1 MSLNLKLDM
10 NAQRTIG
17 ILAETK
23 SPPDSRVVL
32 PPLLCKEA
40 INRHPSLRIVVQS
53 SPSRCFSD
61 DEYRDLGIE
70 VVDDVSFCD
79 VLLGVKEVAIDQLVD
94 DKTYFFFSHTIKA
107 QPYNRRLLQTILA
120 KNIELIDYECLRS
133 KDGPRVIAF
142 GRWAGI
148 VGAYNGLRALSM
160 RLSLG
165 ELPAMHKCFDLAE
178 ALDALR
184 AIDFSSVR
192 LAVTGTGRVSRGA
205 EEIVKAAG
213 FEEVSPSS
221 YASSEHNGQY
231 VMLPTESLFAHDEF
245 GFHTSFYTDPSGYRS
260 TLLPYLQSTN
270 LLVNGI
276 YWDNRAPSFFT
287 KEEAHTLLKSNR
299 LTTIADI
306 TCDIA
311 PEASIPLT
319 IRPSIIGDAVYGVE
333 PQSLTELPPYSSNG
347 LDIMAVDN
355 LPNELPRDA
364 SMDFGAMFIEH
375 VLDAMMTNDYSNHE
389 MIKQATIAQAG
400 KLTSAYQYL
409 TEYVNA

>member
-1 MSLNLKLDM
+1 MSLNLKPDM

-17 ILAETK
+17 ILSETK

-32 PPLLCKEA
+32 PPSLCREA
-40 INRHPSLRIVVQS
+40 MQLHPSLKIIVQS
-53 SPSRCFSD
+53 SPSRCFAD
-61 DEYRDLGIE
+61 DEYREEGIE
-70 VVDDVSFCD
+70 VVGDVSFCD
-79 VLLGVKEVAIDQLVD
+79 ILLGVKEVAIDQLVD
-94 DKTYFFFSHTIKA
+94 GKTYFFFSHTIKA
-107 QPYNRRLLQTILA
+107 QPYNQRLLQTILA

-133 KDGPRVIAF
+133 KHGPRVIAF

-148 VGAYNGLRALSM
+148 VGAYNGLRALAT

-165 ELPAMHKCFDLAE
+165 EMPAMHKCFDLAE
-178 ALDALR
+178 ALEALR
-184 AIDFSSVR
+184 SIDFSSVR

-213 FEEVSPSS
+213 LEEISPSS
-221 YASSEHNGQY
+221 YISNEQQGQY
-231 VMLPTESLFAHDEF
+231 VMLPTESLFTHDEY
-245 GFHTSFYTDPSGYRS
+245 GFQTSFYSDPSGYRS

-270 LLVNGI
+270 LLINGI

-287 KEEAHTLLKSNR
+287 KEEADALLKSSR

-319 IRPSIIGDAVYGVE
+319 IRPSIIGDAVYGVD
-333 PQSLTELPPYSSNG
+333 PQLLAELPPYSSNG

-364 SMDFGAMFIEH
+364 SIDFGTMFIEH
-375 VLDAMMTNDYSNHE
+375 VLDAMMTNDYSSHE
-389 MIKQATIAQAG
+389 MIKQATIAKAG

>member
-1 MSLNLKLDM
+1 MSLNLKPDM
-10 NAQRTIG
+10 IEQRTIG
-17 ILAETK
+17 ILSETK

-32 PPLLCKEA
+32 PPSLCREA
-40 INRHPSLRIVVQS
+40 MQLHPSLKIIVQS
-53 SPSRCFSD
+53 SPSRCFAD
-61 DEYRDLGIE
+61 DEYREEGIE
-70 VVDDVSFCD
+70 VVGDVSFCD
-79 VLLGVKEVAIDQLVD
+79 ILLGVKEVAIDQLVD
-94 DKTYFFFSHTIKA
+94 GKTYFFFSHTIKA
-107 QPYNRRLLQTILA
+107 QPYNQRLLQTILA

-133 KDGPRVIAF
+133 KHGPRVIAF

-148 VGAYNGLRALSM
+148 VGAYNGLRALAT

-165 ELPAMHKCFDLAE
+165 EMPAMHKCFDLAE
-178 ALDALR
+178 ALEALR
-184 AIDFSSVR
+184 SIDFSSVR

-213 FEEVSPSS
+213 LEEISPSS
-221 YASSEHNGQY
+221 YISNEQQGQY
-231 VMLPTESLFAHDEF
+231 VMLPTESLFTHDEY
-245 GFHTSFYTDPSGYRS
+245 GFQTSFYSDPSGYRS

-270 LLVNGI
+270 LLINGI

-287 KEEAHTLLKSNR
+287 KEEADALLKSSR

-319 IRPSIIGDAVYGVE
+319 IRPSIIGDAVYGVD
-333 PQSLTELPPYSSNG
+333 PQLLAELPPYSSNG

-364 SMDFGAMFIEH
+364 SIDFGTMFIEH
-375 VLDAMMTNDYSNHE
+375 VLDAMMTNDYSSHE
-389 MIKQATIAQAG
+389 MIKQATIAKAG

>member
-1 MSLNLKLDM
+1 MSLNLKPDM
-10 NAQRTIG
+10 IEQRTIG
-17 ILAETK
+17 ILSETK

-32 PPLLCKEA
+32 PPSLCREA
-40 INRHPSLRIVVQS
+40 MQLHPSLKIIVQS
-53 SPSRCFSD
+53 SPSRCFAD
-61 DEYRDLGIE
+61 DEYREEGIE

-79 VLLGVKEVAIDQLVD
+79 ILLGVKEVAIDQLVD
-94 DKTYFFFSHTIKA
+94 GKTYFFFSHTIKA

-133 KDGPRVIAF
+133 KHGPRVIAF

-148 VGAYNGLRALSM
+148 VGAYNGLRALAT

-165 ELPAMHKCFDLAE
+165 EMPAMHKCFDLAE
-178 ALDALR
+178 ALEALR
-184 AIDFSSVR
+184 SIDFSSVR

-213 FEEVSPSS
+213 LEEISPSS
-221 YASSEHNGQY
+221 YISNEQQGQY
-231 VMLPTESLFAHDEF
+231 VMLPTESLFTHDEY
-245 GFHTSFYTDPSGYRS
+245 GFQTSFYSDPSGYRS

-270 LLVNGI
+270 LLINGI

-287 KEEAHTLLKSNR
+287 KEEADALLKSSR

-319 IRPSIIGDAVYGVE
+319 IRPSIIGDAVYGVD
-333 PQSLTELPPYSSNG
+333 PQLLAELPPYSSNG

-364 SMDFGAMFIEH
+364 SIDFGTMFIEH
-375 VLDAMMTNDYSNHE
+375 VLDAMMTNDYSSHE
-389 MIKQATIAQAG
+389 MIKQATIAKAG

>member
-1 MSLNLKLDM
+1 MSLNLKPEM
-10 NAQRTIG
+10 KAQRTIG

-32 PPLLCKEA
+32 PPSLCKDA
-40 INRHPSLRIVVQS
+40 MQRHPALKILVQS
-53 SPSRCFSD
+53 SPSRCFGD
-61 DEYRDLGIE
+61 DEYRKQGIE
-70 VVDDVSFCD
+70 VVDDVSSCE

-107 QPYNRRLLQTILA
+107 QPYNRRLLQIILA

-148 VGAYNGLRALSM
+148 VGAYNGLRALAM

-192 LAVTGTGRVSRGA
+192 LVVTGTGRVSRGA

-221 YASSEHNGQY
+221 YVSSEQKGQY
-231 VMLPTESLFAHDEF
+231 VMLPTESLFTHDEH
-245 GFHTSFYTDPSGYRS
+245 GFQTSFYKDPSGYRS
-260 TLLPYLQSTN
+260 TLLSYLQSTN
-270 LLVNGI
+270 LLINGI

-364 SMDFGAMFIEH
+364 SMDFGKMFLEH
-375 VLDAMMTNDYSNHE
+375 VLDAMMTNDYSSHE

-400 KLTSAYQYL
+400 KLTPAYQYL

>member
-1 MSLNLKLDM
+1 MNLNLKPNM
-10 NAQRTIG
+10 KAQRTIG

-32 PPLLCKEA
+32 PPLLCKKA
-40 INRHPSLRIVVQS
+40 MLNHPSLKIVVQS

-61 DEYRDLGIE
+61 DEYREEGIE

-79 VLLGVKEVAIDQLVD
+79 VLLGVKEVSIDQLVD

-107 QPYNRRLLQTILA
+107 QPYNRQLLQTILA

-133 KDGPRVIAF
+133 KEGPRVIAF

-148 VGAYNGLRALSM
+148 VGAYNGLRALAT

-165 ELPAMHKCFDLAE
+165 EMPAMHKCFDLAE

-184 AIDFSSVR
+184 SMDFSSVR

-213 FEEVSPSS
+213 LEEVSPSS
-221 YASSEHNGQY
+221 YLFREQKGQY
-231 VMLPTESLFAHDEF
+231 AMLPTESLFAHDEHEF
-245 GFHTSFYTDPSGYRS
+245 QTSFYTDPSDYRS

-270 LLVNGI
+270 LLINGI

-287 KEEAHTLLKSNR
+287 KEEAHTLLKSTR

-319 IRPSIIGDAVYGVE
+319 IRPSIIGDAVYGVD
-333 PQSLTELPPYSSNG
+333 PQSLAELPPYSSNG
-347 LDIMAVDN
+347 FDIMAVDN

-364 SMDFGAMFIEH
+364 SMDFGTMFIKH
-375 VLDAMMTNDYSNHE
+375 VLDTMMTNDYSSHE

-400 KLTSAYQYL
+400 KLTPAYQYL

>member
-1 MSLNLKLDM
+1 MSLNLKPDM
-10 NAQRTIG
+10 IEQRTIG
-17 ILAETK
+17 ILSETK

-32 PPLLCKEA
+32 PPSLCREA
-40 INRHPSLRIVVQS
+40 MQLHPSLKIIVQS
-53 SPSRCFSD
+53 SPSRCFAD
-61 DEYRDLGIE
+61 DEYREEGIE
-70 VVDDVSFCD
+70 VVGDVSFCD
-79 VLLGVKEVAIDQLVD
+79 ILLGVKEVAIDQLVD
-94 DKTYFFFSHTIKA
+94 GKTYFFFSHTIKA

-133 KDGPRVIAF
+133 KHGPRVIAF

-148 VGAYNGLRALSM
+148 VGAYNGLRALAT

-165 ELPAMHKCFDLAE
+165 EMPAMHKCFDLAE
-178 ALDALR
+178 ALEALR
-184 AIDFSSVR
+184 SIDFSSVR

-213 FEEVSPSS
+213 LEEISPSS
-221 YASSEHNGQY
+221 YISNEQQGQY
-231 VMLPTESLFAHDEF
+231 VMLPTESLFTHDEY
-245 GFHTSFYTDPSGYRS
+245 GFQTSFYSDPSGYRS

-270 LLVNGI
+270 LLINGI

-287 KEEAHTLLKSNR
+287 KEEADALLKSSR

-319 IRPSIIGDAVYGVE
+319 IRPSIIGDAVYGVD
-333 PQSLTELPPYSSNG
+333 PQLLAELPPYSCNG

-364 SMDFGAMFIEH
+364 SIDFGTMFIEH
-375 VLDAMMTNDYSNHE
+375 VLDAMMTNDYSSHE
-389 MIKQATIAQAG
+389 MIKQATIAKAG